1 MSSQANIVKLY
12 LFCRALR
19 KKVLIEVRMNLLD
32 FVAGCYVSS
41 VIEELVKQTAH
52 VYNVDWRL
60 RFQRTITQPPN
71 TQAKKLFRCYCYG
84 ALCNKAFFLN
94 YSLFLSISLILN

>member
-1 MSSQANIVKLY
+1 MSSQANSEIIFILQSS
-12 LFCRALR
+12 
-19 KKVLIEVRMNLLD
+19 KKKSIDWSEDGSFLLD

-84 ALCNKAFFLN
+84 ALCNKAFF
-94 YSLFLSISLILN
+94 

>member
-19 KKVLIEVRMNLLD
+19 KKSIDWSEDGSFLLD
-32 FVAGCYVSS
+32 FVAGCSVLS
-41 VIEELVKQTAH
+41 VIEEVVKQTTH

-84 ALCNKAFFLN
+84 ALCNKAFF
-94 YSLFLSISLILN
+94 